1 MELQR
6 GIVGDLSCMPPLAE
20 AVASAG
26 VVPNT
31 ARVLGAARAAGVRVV
46 HCRAAFRADRA
57 GSYENVP
64 MVNALLRNPHHLLQG
79 SPEAELVPE
88 LGPAPEDLDS
98 ERLHGM
104 SPFHGTSLDPMLRSL
119 GASTVVATGVSLN
132 VGILGLVIEAIN
144 HGYQVV
150 LPRDCVVAHPVAYG
164 EAVLEH
170 SLARITTAATSQQ
183 LVDLWS

>member
-20 AVASAG
+20 AVASVG
-26 VVPNT
+26 VVSNT
-31 ARVLGAARAAGVRVV
+31 ARVLAAARAAAIRVI

-57 GSYENVP
+57 GSYDNVP
-64 MVNALLRNPHHLLQG
+64 MVNALLRNPAHLLQG
-79 SPEAELVPE
+79 SPEAELIPE

-104 SPFHGTSLDPMLRSL
+104 SPFHGTSLDPMLRSQ
-119 GASTVVATGVSLN
+119 GVTTVVATGVSLN

-144 HGYQVV
+144 HGYHVV
-150 LPRDCVVAHPVAYG
+150 IPSDCVAAHPIEYG
-164 EAVLEH
+164 EAVLEN
-170 SLARITTAATSQQ
+170 SLARITTRTTSGE